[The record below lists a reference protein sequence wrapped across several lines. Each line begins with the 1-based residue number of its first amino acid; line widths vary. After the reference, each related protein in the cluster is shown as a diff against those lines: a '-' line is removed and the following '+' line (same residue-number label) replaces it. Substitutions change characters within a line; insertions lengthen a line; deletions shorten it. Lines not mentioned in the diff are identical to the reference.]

1 MAYSVKET
9 VNNLVEFESARGDKV
24 IVSQHI
30 KDETKEVTYD
40 LRKWYT
46 PEGGELTPTKQGV
59 RLNVENT
66 IEAIGAIMATL
77 SDEDRQKVNEAVN
90 RIIAESEF
98 GSVDSVDGLGDD

>member
-30 KDETKEVTYD
+30 KDETNEVTYD
-40 LRKWYT
+40 IRKWYT
-46 PEGGELTPTKQGV
+46 PEDGKLTPTKQGV

-66 IEAIGAIMATL
+66 VEAISAIMATL
-77 SDEDRQKVNEAVN
+77 SNEDRQKVNEAVN
-90 RIIAESEF
+90 KIVAESEF
-98 GSVDSVDGLGDD
+98 GSVGSIDELGDD